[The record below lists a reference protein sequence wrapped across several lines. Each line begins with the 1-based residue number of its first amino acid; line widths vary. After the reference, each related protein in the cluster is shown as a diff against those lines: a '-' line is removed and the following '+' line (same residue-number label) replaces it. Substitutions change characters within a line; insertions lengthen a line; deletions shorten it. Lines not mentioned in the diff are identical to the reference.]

1 MLLVEINIKSIHGHD
16 VLARVQSEDWHE
28 LVGYLKKKGYHCHP
42 LVLSRIDD
50 EWTAEVYEK
59 PNEL

>member
-1 MLLVEINIKSIHGHD
+1 MLLVEINTKSIHGQD
-16 VLARVQSEDWHE
+16 VLARVQSDDRHE
-28 LVGYLKKKGYHCHP
+28 LIGYLKKKGYHCHP

-59 PNEL
+59 TDEL